1 VWTVALGELIARE
14 SAPALAPDIARIT
27 AGLALEWGPV
37 PGDLLSLHGQRVRL
51 SRRLRE
57 AGMAALTGAASPPE
71 RAEQALRFVL
81 EVARLLAPEVRLR
94 AQARLE
100 TLDEAEQR
108 RILDEA
114 PAELPEALGES
125 VGRLLALVIRGGG

>member
-1 VWTVALGELIARE
+1 
-14 SAPALAPDIARIT
+14 
-27 AGLALEWGPV
+27 
-37 PGDLLSLHGQRVRL
+37 VRL

-100 TLDEAEQR
+100 TLDETEQR

-114 PAELPEALGES
+114 PTELPEALGES